1 MASIIH
7 LFSDSSSHGHRSS
20 KYVILV
26 VYDFFIFLLDRDL
39 IVLFVVVTLSDETVE
54 NMFPTRMYILL
65 FYFLFCICM
74 FLLIIF
80 IYIYTCSLFQI
91 CIIAFINLSNFIYFI
106 ITLTHCDC
114 STFLSNTAGPAVPTP
129 TGKINLICLLFILL
143 CSDHV
148 LSMFFRYYTGSV
160 FSADCQARVSRDE
173 CQ

>member
-39 IVLFVVVTLSDETVE
+39 IVL
-54 NMFPTRMYILL
+54 
-65 FYFLFCICM
+65 
-74 FLLIIF
+74 LLIIF

-114 STFLSNTAGPAVPTP
+114 STFLSKTAGPAVPTP